1 MASIDPAN
9 LIADRPENPPSGN
22 DLQETGDYAF
32 FQLLEDAK
40 FKPATQV
47 GDVVSPEVE
56 PAWNEILERTLDM
69 MGRSHDLRLGVLLV
83 ASIPAVEGFA
93 GLADAM
99 ETVHKLVTERW
110 ETVHPRLDVYGEP
123 DDPEMRKN
131 VLDGLAPPIG
141 TMGDDYRVQERLRQI
156 PLVEHRMI
164 GRFSFRDIL
173 VAEGAAQPRK
183 GEEPADKARID
194 GAFQE
199 TAIET
204 LQALRSALK
213 RSEDAAAGIETGF
226 RERSGG
232 MAPDLGSFRKLL
244 SDMGRAID
252 SQLASR
258 GYGDAPQDEG
268 DAPAV
273 EEAGG
278 GGGGGGAPRKA
289 GLSGE
294 VTSRAEVRLALDK
307 VIRYYEA
314 NEPSSPVPILLKRA
328 SRLVDKSFMDI
339 MRNIAPDQM
348 GVVNALAGPEATE

>member
-1 MASIDPAN
+1 MSSIDPAQ
-9 LIADRPENPPSGN
+9 LIADRPDNPPSGH

-40 FKPATQV
+40 FKPASQV

-56 PAWNEILERTLDM
+56 PAWNEIFERTLGM
-69 MGRSHDLRLGVLLV
+69 MGKSHDLRLGVLLV
-83 ASIPAVEGFA
+83 ASAPAVEGFA
-93 GLADAM
+93 GLATAM
-99 ETVHKLVTERW
+99 ETVLQLVTERW

-141 TMGDDYRVQERLRQI
+141 TMGDDYRLQERLRQI

-164 GRFSFRDIL
+164 GRFSFRDVL
-173 VAEGAAQPRK
+173 LAEGAVQPRK

-194 GAFQE
+194 GAFHE
-199 TAIET
+199 TAVET
-204 LQALRSALK
+204 LQDLRQALK
-213 RSEDAAAGIETGF
+213 RSEDAASSLEAAF

-232 MAPDLGSFRKLL
+232 LVPDLASFRKLL
-244 SDMGRAID
+244 SDIGREVD
-252 SQLASR
+252 GQLASR
-258 GYGDAPQDEG
+258 GYGDAPQENPQETG
-268 DAPAV
+268 EVA
-273 EEAGG
+273 ES
-278 GGGGGGAPRKA
+278 GGAVQRKA

-294 VTSRAEVRLALDK
+294 VTTRAEVRLALDK
-307 VIRYYEA
+307 VIRYYES

-348 GVVNALAGPEATE
+348 SVVNALAGPESTE